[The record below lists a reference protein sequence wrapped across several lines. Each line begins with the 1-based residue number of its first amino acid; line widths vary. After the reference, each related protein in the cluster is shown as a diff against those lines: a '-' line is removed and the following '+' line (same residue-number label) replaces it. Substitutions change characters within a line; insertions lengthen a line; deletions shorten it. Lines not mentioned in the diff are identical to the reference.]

1 MRIALA
7 AATAAA
13 LLSAP
18 AVAAPYADIGEFATF
33 SFGVTVSLNEA
44 PPIDTGETFT
54 IGTSLAQPGIAF
66 GGTEE
71 LASVDNSVIN
81 LLGGLSI
88 TMQATA
94 GANSGQTFA
103 FSFDRSLVTD
113 PAETNGLGAETGT
126 ITFTLGNTTF
136 VNIGPVGGSNQSFQ
150 SGGLLIA
157 DDGGTFY
164 GAEAGSWSFGGSINT
179 ADGTGGG
186 TFTISVPP
194 DLRTVSEPGL
204 LALAGVGLIGIAV
217 ARRRV

>member
-44 PPIDTGETFT
+44 APADLGETFS
-54 IGTSLAQPGIAF
+54 IGTSVPQPGIAF

-71 LASVDNSVIN
+71 LASVGSSVIN
-81 LLGGLSI
+81 FLGGLSI
-88 TMQATA
+88 TLQASA
-94 GANSGQTFA
+94 GANSGEAFA
-103 FSFDRSLVTD
+103 FDFDRSLVTD
-113 PAETNGLGAETGT
+113 PAESNGFGAETGT

-136 VNIGPVGGSNQSFQ
+136 VNIGPTGGSNQSFQ
-150 SGGLLIA
+150 VSGLLTT

-179 ADGTGGG
+179 TDGSGGS

-194 DLRTVSEPGL
+194 NISVVSEPGL